1 MPLLVHCFPMGCNS
15 RLKPKG
21 IRQAS
26 AGVAGSRS
34 PSRKSPG
41 DFSKPDAERSPGKN
55 PTGVVGDVASLFFPQ
70 SQALG
75 IAPDDTVSPGVLRKM
90 VYAGSHASS
99 FQQASKDLQ
108 EEAEVDISEQ
118 RVMRATKRIGQE
130 RVAERD
136 AATRAWA
143 ELPLPEQQRSPREQ
157 VPQVACVE
165 MDGGRLQIRDRKASE
180 EERRRTKKAGFW
192 REDKVGCLLSIASTV
207 HEEDPCPQIP
217 ETLLDLGRIR
227 KISREIKGFCVPD
240 EEESPRDEAVSQRRA
255 GQPEVLVRS
264 VVATREDI
272 HAFGKQLAA
281 AAWQRGF
288 SAAPR
293 KAFVADGQ
301 DANWTVWRK
310 HFSHYTPILD
320 FIHAVCYLFAAA
332 VAGRPLHEAAP
343 TYRQW
348 AQWMWSGKVQHVID
362 ALRVRQR
369 ELGLP
374 EKDEEESPRAKVA
387 DALRYLE
394 NQKSRMHYDAYRRMG
409 LPITSSHIEST
420 VKQINRRVKGT
431 EKFWSE
437 GGAEVLLQ
445 LAADYLS
452 ETNPLATFWRERPA
466 RATGQRHYQSTG

>member
-1 MPLLVHCFPMGCNS
+1 
-15 RLKPKG
+15 
-21 IRQAS
+21 
-26 AGVAGSRS
+26 
-34 PSRKSPG
+34 
-41 DFSKPDAERSPGKN
+41 
-55 PTGVVGDVASLFFPQ
+55 
-70 SQALG
+70 LG

-90 VYAGSHASS
+90 VYAGSHAGS
-99 FQQASKDLQ
+99 FQQASRDLK
-108 EEAEVDISEQ
+108 EEAELDISDQ
-118 RVMRATKRIGQE
+118 RIMRATKRIGQE

-136 AATRAWA
+136 AATQAWDA
-143 ELPLPEQQRSPREQ
+143 LSLPEQQRSPREQ

-180 EERRRTKKAGFW
+180 EERQRTKKAGFW
-192 REDKVGCLLSIASTV
+192 REDKVGCLMSMASTV

-240 EEESPRDEAVSQRRA
+240 EEESPREEATSQRRA

-264 VVATREDI
+264 VIATREDI

-288 SAAPR
+288 AAAPR

-320 FIHAVCYLFAAA
+320 FIHAICYVFAAA
-332 VAGRPLHEAAP
+332 VAGRPLREAAP

-374 EKDEEESPRAKVA
+374 EKGEEESPRAKVA

-394 NQKSRMHYDAYRRMG
+394 NQKSRMRYDEYRRMG
-409 LPITSSHIEST
+409 LPLTSSHIEST
-420 VKQINRRVKGT
+420 IKQINRRVKGT

-437 GGAEVLLQ
+437 GGVEALLQ

-452 ETNPLATFWRERPA
+452 ETNPLAPFWSERPA
-466 RATGQRHYQSTG
+466 RATGQRHYQSSG